1 MKKKYY
7 VVLDIET
14 TWLSKYKHQ
23 ITEIAAIKFDGE
35 NVLDKFHTLVN
46 PQRNIPSMITKL
58 TGITNEMV
66 KDAPTIS
73 EVVPD
78 FLDFIQDNIIVAH
91 NASFDL
97 WFLSECVYSCQWF
110 WLEND
115 VICTRKLANRLLP
128 DLDRK
133 NLWSICDYMWLV
145 NDSAHRAMW
154 DTEVTVKVFKNFL
167 KLLKNNWIDDKL
179 EIIKFQDKSIRD
191 CVF

>member
-1 MKKKYY
+1 MKNKYY
-7 VVLDIET
+7 IVLDIET
-14 TWLSKYKHQ
+14 TGLSKYKHQ

-46 PQRNIPSMITKL
+46 PQKNIPSMITKL

-66 KDAPTIS
+66 KDSPTIS

-78 FLDFIQDNIIVAH
+78 FLNFIQDNIIVAH

-97 WFLSECVYSCQWF
+97 GFLSECIYSCQGF

-133 NLWSICDYMWLV
+133 NLGSICDYMGLV
-145 NDSAHRAMW
+145 NDSAHRAMG

-167 KLLKNNWIDDKL
+167 KLLKNNGIDDKL

>member
-1 MKKKYY
+1 MKNKYY
-7 VVLDIET
+7 IVLDIET

-78 FLDFIQDNIIVAH
+78 F
-91 NASFDL
+91 
-97 WFLSECVYSCQWF
+97 
-110 WLEND
+110 
-115 VICTRKLANRLLP
+115 
-128 DLDRK
+128 
-133 NLWSICDYMWLV
+133 
-145 NDSAHRAMW
+145 
-154 DTEVTVKVFKNFL
+154 
-167 KLLKNNWIDDKL
+167 
-179 EIIKFQDKSIRD
+179 
-191 CVF
+191 